1 MSRKRSR
8 YRPRGVNLSAHVM
21 AMHGAARLSVDDRT
35 VWALQL
41 DAAIQAVRVARAGE
55 SDWCCIFDAVN
66 LIEEWCR
73 MKIARDDDGLVERA
87 QEAIVAIL
95 DRQRTTGTRAARA
108 AELQA
113 LQALQQAWIDLLAGV
128 THAERFRAEERVA
141 RRVQAAVRGCM
152 GPGVRVIEPV
162 KGVHA

>member
-1 MSRKRSR
+1 MSRKRSS
-8 YRPRGVNLSAHVM
+8 YRPRGVNLSAHLM

-73 MKIARDDDGLVERA
+73 MKIARDDDNLVERA
-87 QEAIVAIL
+87 QEAIVAIH
-95 DRQRTTGTRAARA
+95 DRQRATGTRAARA

-128 THAERFRAEERVA
+128 THAERYRAEERVA

-152 GPGVRVIEPV
+152 GPGVRVIEAV
-162 KGVHA
+162 EGVHA